1 MPPELANKI
10 AAGEVVERPA
20 SVVRELLDNA
30 IDAGATEV
38 SVSIEK
44 AGRQLIQVVD
54 NGAGMGMEDLPLCFE
69 QHATSKVKQ
78 VEDLF
83 RIATLGFRGE
93 AMASIASIADVEVK
107 SRKHEEKSGVY
118 YHIEGGEERALEPA
132 PVPPGTRVLVR
143 RLFYNVPAR
152 RQFLKTDATELR
164 HIVRSTQAAA
174 LAHPEIR
181 FSLESDGERLW
192 DLPAG
197 DLQERVIQ
205 LFGSSYRQ
213 SLIPFREE
221 TSTLTIHGLLSDPA
235 LAKRS
240 RGEQFLFVNGR
251 PVRHRYLTH
260 LILSLYEKAT
270 GDRSYPFFALFLE
283 TSPSRVDVNVHPAKL
298 EVKFKDEKSV
308 VQLTRSV
315 VKHALFHYLN
325 VPDQSEEP
333 IRSEL
338 SRAFRPGQ
346 LEGVIRERERTHGG
360 DGKTMEFLQQS
371 VPRPRENPR
380 GDGPSNVEF
389 PSRINF
395 LESGEDESQ
404 KAKRLQF
411 QSGAIRKGGGEES
424 PNVFWQLHQRYILSQ
439 TRSGLCIVH
448 QKRAHMRI
456 LFEKALLATEMA
468 IPGTQ
473 QLLFSH
479 TIQLSA
485 SDFALLKELAP
496 LMNQMGFSIQLMSG
510 HTVMVQGVPS
520 DIGVGDEQQVVPQIL
535 QSYRELD
542 RAVDL
547 DARRKVAAAFASRA
561 SIEVGRRLEEA
572 EMEHLMDQLFACEEP
587 YEDPFGKKTLYYL
600 SMDDIAR
607 RFGTP

>member
-30 IDAGATEV
+30 IDAGATEISV
-38 SVSIEK
+38 SVEG

-54 NGAGMGMEDLPLCFE
+54 NGAGMGMEDLRLCFE
-69 QHATSKVKQ
+69 QHATSKVKR
-78 VEDLF
+78 VEDLY

-93 AMASIASIADVEVK
+93 AMASIASISDVEVK
-107 SRKHEEKSGVY
+107 SRKHEEENGVY
-118 YHIEGGEERALEPA
+118 YHIEGGDERTLEPA

-164 HIVRSTQAAA
+164 HIIRTTQAAA

-192 DLPAG
+192 NLPSEELR
-197 DLQERVIQ
+197 DRVIR
-205 LFGSSYRQ
+205 LFGTSYRQ

-221 TSTLTIHGLLSDPA
+221 TSTLSIHGLLSDPA

-240 RGEQFLFVNGR
+240 RGDQFLFVNGR

-260 LILSLYEKAT
+260 LILSLYEKVT
-270 GDRSYPFFALFLE
+270 GERSYPFFALFLN
-283 TSPSRVDVNVHPAKL
+283 TDPTRIDVNVHPAKL
-298 EVKFKDEKSV
+298 EVKFNDEKSV

-315 VKHALFHYLN
+315 LKHALFRYLN

-338 SRAFRPGQ
+338 NAAFNPEQ
-346 LEGVIRERERTHGG
+346 LEGVLQERERTHGG
-360 DGKTMEFLQQS
+360 DARTMEPPHLKRMQEGVS
-371 VPRPRENPR
+371 SKKNER
-380 GDGPSNVEF
+380 SNVEF

-395 LESGEDESQ
+395 RETPETNPESADRSFLNSESNRMG
-404 KAKRLQF
+404 KP
-411 QSGAIRKGGGEES
+411 SGSSR
-424 PNVFWQLHQRYILSQ
+424 VFWQLHQRYILSQ

-456 LFEKALLATEMA
+456 LFEMALHATEMA

-473 QLLFSH
+473 QLLFSQ
-479 TIQLSA
+479 TVELSA
-485 SDFALLKELAP
+485 SDYTLLKELAP
-496 LMNQMGFSIQLMSG
+496 LMNRMGFSIQMMSG

-520 DIGVGDEQQVVPQIL
+520 DIDVGDEQQVVPQIL

-542 RAVDL
+542 RSVQL

-561 SIEVGRRLEEA
+561 SIQVGRRLEGA

-600 SMDDIAR
+600 SMDEIAR

>member
-30 IDAGATEV
+30 IDAGATEIHV
-38 SVSIEK
+38 SVEK

-54 NGAGMGMEDLPLCFE
+54 DGAGMGMEDLPLCFE
-69 QHATSKVKQ
+69 QHATSKVKR

-83 RIATLGFRGE
+83 RISTLGFRGE

-107 SRKHEEKSGVY
+107 SRRHEEDSGVY
-118 YHIEGGEERALEPA
+118 YHIEGGVERALEPA

-174 LAHPEIR
+174 LAHPDIR

-197 DLQERVIQ
+197 DLRDRVVH
-205 LFGSSYRQ
+205 LYGSTYRQ
-213 SLIPFREE
+213 SLIPFQEK
-221 TSTLTIHGLLSDPA
+221 TSTLEIHGFLSDPA

-270 GDRSYPFFALFLE
+270 GERSYPFFALFLQ
-283 TSPSRVDVNVHPAKL
+283 TDPSRVDVNVHPAKL
-298 EVKFKDEKSV
+298 EVKFNDEKSV

-315 VKHALFHYLN
+315 LKHALFHYLN

-338 SRAFRPGQ
+338 NRAFRPGQ

-360 DGKTMEFLQQS
+360 DAGTMQFSNGGSPDRILSPTDDE
-371 VPRPRENPR
+371 RA
-380 GDGPSNVEF
+380 NVEF

-395 LESGEDESQ
+395 LESKENGSGMTGQTQGRSEQMQEDERIDSS
-404 KAKRLQF
+404 R
-411 QSGAIRKGGGEES
+411 
-424 PNVFWQLHQRYILSQ
+424 VFWQLHQRYILSQ

-473 QLLFSH
+473 QLLFSQ

-485 SDFALLKELAP
+485 SDFVLLKELAP

-520 DIGVGDEQQVVPQIL
+520 DIDVGDEQRVVPQIL

-542 RAVDL
+542 RAIDL

-561 SIEVGRRLEEA
+561 SIDVGRRLEEE

-600 SMDDIAR
+600 SMDDVAR